1 MWSKTLK
8 KPVLI
13 DFGLSN
19 VVKEVI
25 GEESFTHYFGTY
37 SHCLPEMKDLLLK
50 KSFGY
55 VDFYYNDVHGLLRSQ
70 DDKLFMVWSKPFD

>member
-1 MWSKTLK
+1 MWSKALK

-13 DFGLSN
+13 DFGLSC
-19 VVKEVI
+19 VVKEKI

-50 KSFGY
+50 ESFGY
-55 VDFYYNDVHGLLRSQ
+55 VDFYYNDVHGLLRTSE
-70 DDKLFMVWSKPFD
+70 DNKFVLI